1 MKLSLIRNIFLSAAL
16 LSISAVG
23 QTFAQQQT
31 PNPVVKSKNS
41 PFSPNPKKKAE
52 NANLST
58 ATDES
63 NKTVEIS
70 KTADSVVENPKNL
83 KNTSDLNQNETSKT
97 PELGDVQSVNFESRS
112 VATKTLE
119 VAEKANNVAV
129 SPTEIYKVGNSDVL
143 FISLQNAPAKESNY
157 FTVLNDGRIDYPLA
171 GEMVSV
177 AGLTTDQIEDLLK
190 EKIKLYENPQISV
203 KVREHNSHNFMV
215 LGLVEKPGEK
225 SLLREAQPLYVVRAE
240 AVVQSKANRVTIKRK
255 DSEMRTVDLKDPK
268 YGEVLIYPGDIVEF
282 IFDDAAVIS
291 NFKANFYYIGGEII
305 SGGQKDFY
313 HGITLTQAILASGGL
328 KKASVKKVVIR
339 RKNEAGLLTPAEYD
353 LKAIKEGKVADP
365 ELEAGDTVEIGNQ

>member
-1 MKLSLIRNIFLSAAL
+1 MKISLIRNIFFSAAL
-16 LSISAVG
+16 LSIPAVG

-52 NANLST
+52 SVNGST
-58 ATDES
+58 QNDDA

-70 KTADSVVENPKNL
+70 KTASSVVETPKNL
-83 KNTSDLNQNETSKT
+83 ENTSVASQTSKT
-97 PELGDVQSVNFESRS
+97 PELGDAQNDNFESRS

-119 VAEKANNVAV
+119 VAKKANAAKAV

-143 FISLQNAPAKESNY
+143 FISLQNAPSKESNY

-171 GEMVSV
+171 GEMVLV
-177 AGLTTDQIEDLLK
+177 VGLTTDQIEDLLK
-190 EKIKLYENPQISV
+190 EKVKLYENPQISV
-203 KVREHNSHNFMV
+203 KVREHNSHNFTV

-225 SLLREAQPLYVVRAE
+225 SLLREAMPLYVVRAE

-255 DSEMRTVDLKDPK
+255 NLETQSVDLKDAK
-268 YGEVLIYPGDIVEF
+268 YGEILVYPGDIVEF
-282 IFDDAAVIS
+282 TFDDAVAVS
-291 NFKANFYYIGGEII
+291 NSKTQFYYIGGEIVT
-305 SGGQKDFY
+305 GGQKDFY
-313 HGITLTQAILASGGL
+313 HGISLTQAILASGGL

-339 RKNEAGLLTPAEYD
+339 RKNEAGLLTPTEYD

-365 ELEAGDTVEIGNQ
+365 VLQAGDTVEIGNQ

>member
-1 MKLSLIRNIFLSAAL
+1 MKISLIRNIFFSAAL
-16 LSISAVG
+16 LSIPAVG

-52 NANLST
+52 SVNVPTQNDDA
-58 ATDES
+58 

-70 KTADSVVENPKNL
+70 KTASSVVETPKNL
-83 KNTSDLNQNETSKT
+83 ENTSVASQTSKT
-97 PELGDVQSVNFESRS
+97 PELGDAQNDNFESRS

-119 VAEKANNVAV
+119 VAKKANAAKAV

-143 FISLQNAPAKESNY
+143 FISLQNAPSKESNY

-177 AGLTTDQIEDLLK
+177 VGLTTDQIEDLLR
-190 EKIKLYENPQISV
+190 EKVKLYENPQISV
-203 KVREHNSHNFMV
+203 KVREHNSHNFTV

-225 SLLREAQPLYVVRAE
+225 SLLREAMPLYVVRAE

-255 DSEMRTVDLKDPK
+255 NLETQSVDLKDAK
-268 YGEVLIYPGDIVEF
+268 YGEILVYPGDIVEF
-282 IFDDAAVIS
+282 TFDDAVAVS
-291 NFKANFYYIGGEII
+291 NSKTQFYYIGGEIVT
-305 SGGQKDFY
+305 GGQKDFY
-313 HGITLTQAILASGGL
+313 TGISLTQAILASGGL

-339 RKNEAGLLTPAEYD
+339 RKNEAGLLTPTEYD
-353 LKAIKEGKVADP
+353 LKAIKEGKVVDP
-365 ELEAGDTVEIGNQ
+365 VLQAGDTVEIGNQ